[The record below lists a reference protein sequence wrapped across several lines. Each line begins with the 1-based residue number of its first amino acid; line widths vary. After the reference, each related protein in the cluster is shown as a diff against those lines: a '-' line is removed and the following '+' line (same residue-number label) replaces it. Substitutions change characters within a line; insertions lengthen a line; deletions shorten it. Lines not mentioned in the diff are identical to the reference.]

1 MDLSQHLTPEQE
13 ELVKRAQGLKALTET
28 GAYQSYKAELFRYL
42 VATYH
47 SLLMSSKEEL
57 LVARALHAQAWDFYR
72 MVDGAVV
79 EAELLIQ
86 AVVQKYEEDSRAER
100 EAAVHPAQQATH
112 ALNRVRGA
120 GLMPRR

>member
-1 MDLSQHLTPEQE
+1 MDLSQHLTVEQQ

-28 GAYQSYKAELFRYL
+28 GAYQSYKGELFRYL

-47 SLLMSSKEEL
+47 GLLIAPKEEL
-57 LVARALHAQAWDFYR
+57 QVARALHAQAWDFYR

-79 EAELLIQ
+79 EAEILIQ

-100 EAAVHPAQQATH
+100 EAAVHPSQQATH
-112 ALNRVRGA
+112 ALNRIRGA
-120 GLMPRR
+120 GLGTRR